1 MKTIIYTLIILSSL
15 LFGACVPESTVKH
28 YNEHIVFSGKIENT
42 NIKTFQLFKQ
52 VSSID
57 WKVVKTIELDE
68 NNAFKYAFQ
77 DSLASYYRM
86 TSEGFDLNIHLSP
99 KDSVFMTFNSNDPLL
114 TVKVKG
120 ERGKHE
126 NRYLLAKKFFIN
138 KYFTDSLYQLPEEDF
153 HKQIKFVRKE
163 FLYALNEA
171 NIKNGAF
178 RKRERIAIDYLMAKL
193 MINYPNVNKVIKENL
208 VGLSLDYF
216 GFKSSVLAEFE
227 GCMMIP
233 EYVDF
238 YTNLI
243 LYDLKDRNDF
253 SKEAFNEVIRS
264 YLKQVENINEME
276 RILF

>member
-1 MKTIIYTLIILSSL
+1 MKTVIYLLAALSTLILGS
-15 LFGACVPESTVKH
+15 CVPESTVKH

-42 NIKTFQLFKQ
+42 NVKSFQLFEQ
-52 VSSID
+52 TSSID

-68 NNAFKYAFQ
+68 NNTFKYAFQ

-86 TSEGFDLNIHLSP
+86 TSESFDLAIHLSP
-99 KDSVFMTFNSNDPLL
+99 KDSIYMTFDAKDPLL

-120 ERGKHE
+120 EHGKHE

-138 KYFTDSLYQLPEEDF
+138 KYFTDSLYQQSEENF
-153 HKQIKFVRKE
+153 HKDLKFIRKE

-193 MINYPNVNKVIKENL
+193 MVNYPHVNALIKEGQ
-208 VGLSLDYF
+208 VKLSSDYY
-216 GFKSSVLAEFE
+216 GFKSTVLDEFPE
-227 GCMMIP
+227 CMSIP

-243 LYDLKDRNDF
+243 LYDLKEENDF
-253 SKEAFNEVIRS
+253 SKEAFEKTIKK
-264 YLKQVENINEME
+264 YLKEDANIKEMN
-276 RILF
+276 RVLF

>member
-1 MKTIIYTLIILSSL
+1 MKSIIYISTVLSIVL
-15 LFGACVPESTVKH
+15 LGSCVPESTVKH
-28 YNEHIVFSGKIENT
+28 YNEHVVFSGKIENT
-42 NIKTFQLFKQ
+42 NVKSFQLFEQ

-57 WKVVKTIELDE
+57 WKVVKTIELNED
-68 NNAFKYAFQ
+68 NTFKYAFQ

-86 TSEGFDLNIHLSP
+86 TSEAFDLGVYLSP
-99 KDSVFMTFNSNDPLL
+99 KDSIYMTFDAKDPLL

-120 ERGKHE
+120 EHGKHE

-138 KYFTDSLYQLPEEDF
+138 KYFTDELYQLPEEDF
-153 HKQIKFVRKE
+153 HKEIKFIRKE

-171 NIKNGAF
+171 NIKQGEF

-193 MINYPNVNKVIKENL
+193 MINYPNVNTLIKEGQ
-208 VGLSLDYF
+208 VSISSDYY
-216 GFKSSVLAEFE
+216 GFKTSVINEFE
-227 GCMMIP
+227 GCMEIP

-243 LYDLKDRNDF
+243 LYDLKADNDF
-253 SKEAFNEVIRS
+253 SKEAFSKVINT
-264 YLKQVENINEME
+264 YLKNPENIKEMN